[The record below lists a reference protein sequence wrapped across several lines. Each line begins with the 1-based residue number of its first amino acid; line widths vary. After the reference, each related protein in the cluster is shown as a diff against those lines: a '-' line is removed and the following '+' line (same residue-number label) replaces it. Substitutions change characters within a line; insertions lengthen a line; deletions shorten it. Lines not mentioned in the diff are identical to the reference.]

1 MNIISY
7 TVRGLG
13 RGVKWPTV
21 RRLVNKQHVDILCI
35 QETKK
40 EVIERVMCQALWGD
54 SDVRWE
60 ALPSV
65 NSSSGILCIWGE
77 KSFKLERKITGAGFI
92 MLVGKWQQEAQTLN
106 IINIYSLCDIQSK
119 RVLWDNIKQ
128 LKSQNIGELWCILGD
143 FNNIMAPQRESELI
157 TGGWM

>member
-1 MNIISY
+1 
-7 TVRGLG
+7 
-13 RGVKWPTV
+13 
-21 RRLVNKQHVDILCI
+21 
-35 QETKK
+35 
-40 EVIERVMCQALWGD
+40 
-54 SDVRWE
+54 
-60 ALPSV
+60 
-65 NSSSGILCIWGE
+65 
-77 KSFKLERKITGAGFI
+77 